1 MLSRLRSFL
10 SLDATDIEV
19 NRARYNALSK
29 QIPLMYIILSINMIG
44 LSVTHFE
51 SSAPVLM
58 TVIVPL
64 VMVAFMLARTV
75 KYIRTDNDL
84 MSDEEIAQSLRTTV
98 KLVVPI
104 GALFGSWGI
113 MFLPYGGAAQNAQ
126 AIFFNAVSVFACA
139 FCLAHLRQAAIL
151 VLATVTPLT
160 CIVLVVEG
168 SMAYLSVALNLLL
181 VSVVLSYILF
191 NIERDFV
198 QMIHQK
204 TEQREQRLKLQALY
218 EENHRL
224 ANTDSLTSLPNRR
237 QFLTEIDELVE
248 RCGPGNRTF
257 VVALLDL
264 DGFKAINDVFGH
276 PAGDAVLIETAARLN
291 AVFDGRDVTVARLAG
306 DEFGLLIRTPG
317 SDEHVTQLARK
328 ACDILREPFSFDEG
342 EANLSATIGLARF
355 PDSAETRSHLF
366 DRADYALYFA
376 KHHQKSEPV
385 FFSQEHER
393 LVFENSALE
402 HALRH
407 ADLETEMSVEFQP
420 ALDLKAGHT
429 AGLEA
434 LARWY
439 SPTLGH
445 VRPDRFIEIAENTGV
460 IGRLSE
466 VLFRKAVREACLWPN
481 HLTLSFNLSAVSLNT
496 PRAVTRLLS
505 IAEQFEFPFSRLI
518 FEITESA
525 VLKDFESALEVL
537 EEIKAAGA
545 RIAIDDFGTGF
556 SSLAY
561 VHRLPIDALKVDRS
575 FVRDLPQSEKSTNVL
590 RSILDLCDNMGL
602 NCVVEGVETQEQFD
616 LISDLGAAQVQGYY
630 YSKPLSAG
638 DAHMVLQIEFEPDIM
653 QRVAS

>member
-1 MLSRLRSFL
+1 VLSRLRSFL
-10 SLDATDIEV
+10 SLDSTEIEV

-29 QIPLMYIILSINMIG
+29 QVPLMYGILSINVIG
-44 LSVTHFE
+44 LSVTHFG
-51 SSAPVLM
+51 SDAPILM
-58 TVIVPL
+58 TMILPVA
-64 VMVAFMLARTV
+64 MVAFMLARTV
-75 KYIRTDNDL
+75 KYISTDNNS
-84 MSDEEIAQSLRTTV
+84 MSDEEIVRSLRTTLN
-98 KLVVPI
+98 LVVPI
-104 GALFGSWGI
+104 GALFGVWGI
-113 MFLPYGGAAQNAQ
+113 LFLPYGDAGQNAQ
-126 AIFFNAVSVFACA
+126 AIFFNAVSVSACA

-151 VLATVTPLT
+151 VLVTVTPLT
-160 CIVLVVEG
+160 CVVLILEG
-168 SMAYLSVALNLLL
+168 SLAYTSLALNLVL
-181 VSVVLSYILF
+181 VSVVLSYILI

-198 QMIHQK
+198 QMINQK
-204 TEQREQRLKLQALY
+204 TEQREHQKKLQALY

-237 QFLTEIDELVE
+237 QFLSKIDDLVDQ
-248 RCGPGNRTF
+248 CGKEKSSF

-276 PAGDAVLIETAARLN
+276 PAGDAVLIETSARLTS
-291 AVFDGRDVTVARLAG
+291 VLEGRDVTVARLAG
-306 DEFGLLIRTPG
+306 DEFGLLMRRPG
-317 SDEHVTQLARK
+317 SDEEVIWLARK
-328 ACDILREPFSFDEG
+328 ACEALREPFSFDEG
-342 EANLSATIGLARF
+342 TANLSATIGLARF

-376 KHHQKSEPV
+376 KQHQKSEPV
-385 FFSQEHER
+385 FFSQDHER
-393 LVFENSALE
+393 LVFETSALE

-420 ALDLKAGHT
+420 SLDLKAGHT
-429 AGLEA
+429 CGLEA

-445 VRPDRFIEIAENTGV
+445 VRPDRFIDIAENTGV
-460 IGRLSE
+460 IGRLTE
-466 VLFRKAVREACLWPN
+466 VLFRKAIREACLWPD

-505 IAEQFEFPFSRLI
+505 MAEQFGFPFNRLI

-590 RSILDLCDNMGL
+590 RSILDLCENMSL

-616 LISDLGAAQVQGYY
+616 LISDLGASQIQGYY

-638 DAHMVLQIEFEPDIM
+638 DAHMVLQIEFESIM
-653 QRVAS
+653 LHRAAS